1 LCKSD
6 KTAVTNEMRVP
17 ARQLARLGKLAAKAF
32 EHKNNAHV
40 VAPAAAAAASL
51 QLVRGQAQAAVLEKA
66 TEQLTIPDVVTDLY
80 GAVSPVGAEIEEGV
94 FKNVD
99 GHRFEDGRYKAF
111 QTEIEQFIGQERIY
125 TDPVRTFAYGECC
138 RRALLWCLPQQS
150 SA

>member
-1 LCKSD
+1 
-6 KTAVTNEMRVP
+6 MRVP